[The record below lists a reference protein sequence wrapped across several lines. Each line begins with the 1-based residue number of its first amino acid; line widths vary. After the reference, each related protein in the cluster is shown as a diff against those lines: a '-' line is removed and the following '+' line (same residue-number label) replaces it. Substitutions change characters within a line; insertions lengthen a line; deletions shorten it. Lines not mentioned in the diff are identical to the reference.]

1 MKFNFNTAPQW
12 GALGRSKNC
21 SKNTVCGMR
30 LGPGFF
36 RMIQLG
42 WPWLLV
48 TFSQFHWL
56 IFIERER
63 VAWSAPLK
71 RSCRAEWQKRFSYLF
86 DVVLNIWMP
95 CRSMSCQS
103 HISSAPTNEP
113 ALTIRHRC
121 RDSTFPDDAILTI
134 CTFLVFFS
142 WFCSFPFFSLCQPHE
157 FHPSTWRHRPITTE
171 SSDENQPPQNFWK
184 SDEKREKLLLRNFLE
199 SIFSFF
205 GGKTRISHGDQVM
218 VAFETKW
225 VIDDSHLT
233 TLNICKY
240 LERAL
245 TAANL
250 IHFKC

>member
-12 GALGRSKNC
+12 DALGRSKNC

-30 LGPGFF
+30 LGPRFF

-134 CTFLVFFS
+134 CTFLVFF
-142 WFCSFPFFSLCQPHE
+142 FLGFVLFLFFSLPATRISSINLKASSDNHRIVGRKSTAAKFLKIRRNGGKAFVEKFFGIDFLFFWGKRE
-157 FHPSTWRHRPITTE
+157 FLTATRWWWPLRQSESSMIHTWRHWT
-171 SSDENQPPQNFWK
+171 FA
-184 SDEKREKLLLRNFLE
+184 
-199 SIFSFF
+199 SI
-205 GGKTRISHGDQVM
+205 
-218 VAFETKW
+218 
-225 VIDDSHLT
+225 
-233 TLNICKY
+233 
-240 LERAL
+240 
-245 TAANL
+245 
-250 IHFKC
+250 

>member
-1 MKFNFNTAPQW
+1 MSVTHQQRTDQRT
-12 GALGRSKNC
+12 GADYPPPL
-21 SKNTVCGMR
+21 
-30 LGPGFF
+30 
-36 RMIQLG
+36 
-42 WPWLLV
+42 PWLHFPRWRHSDHLHV
-48 TFSQFHWL
+48 
-56 IFIERER
+56 
-63 VAWSAPLK
+63 P
-71 RSCRAEWQKRFSYLF
+71 RFFFLGFVLF
-86 DVVLNIWMP
+86 L
-95 CRSMSCQS
+95 
-103 HISSAPTNEP
+103 
-113 ALTIRHRC
+113 
-121 RDSTFPDDAILTI
+121 
-134 CTFLVFFS
+134 FFS
-142 WFCSFPFFSLCQPHE
+142 ICQPHE

>member
-1 MKFNFNTAPQW
+1 MKLTKLLHKGAGYIIHDQVTELKWHLIQDGKTRFWQWLCKNVCLSVSTYGTFMLQFLFLLTSDKMKFNFNTAPQW
-12 GALGRSKNC
+12 GALGRSKNR

-48 TFSQFHWL
+48 TLSQFHWL

-134 CTFLVFFS
+134 CTFLVFF
-142 WFCSFPFFSLCQPHE
+142 FLGFVLFLFFFSASHTNFIHQPE
-157 FHPSTWRHRPITTE
+157 GIVR
-171 SSDENQPPQNFWK
+171 
-184 SDEKREKLLLRNFLE
+184 
-199 SIFSFF
+199 
-205 GGKTRISHGDQVM
+205 
-218 VAFETKW
+218 
-225 VIDDSHLT
+225 
-233 TLNICKY
+233 
-240 LERAL
+240 
-245 TAANL
+245 
-250 IHFKC
+250 